1 MRSSK
6 WVIFV
11 VLSSIYFFVYF
22 HRTSPAVMA
31 NDLML
36 EFAVSALAIG
46 VLSSLYFYPYAVL
59 QIPVGVLSDVK
70 GAKKVVV
77 SFTSVTLFGILI
89 FVTAPSFEF
98 AVFSRLLIGIGVSG
112 VYIPTVKIM
121 SQWFKANEF
130 ATAMGILFAIG
141 NFG

>member
-59 QIPVGVLSDVK
+59 QIPVGVLS
-70 GAKKVVV
+70 
-77 SFTSVTLFGILI
+77 
-89 FVTAPSFEF
+89 
-98 AVFSRLLIGIGVSG
+98 
-112 VYIPTVKIM
+112 
-121 SQWFKANEF
+121 
-130 ATAMGILFAIG
+130 
-141 NFG
+141 